1 MKAILTKNFTKST
14 YSVIFLSYNLSWLS
28 VILLSIDILYVGIY
42 NTNNSYLKLLLQE
55 EVSFMRVN
63 NRYVSFY
70 YENDN
75 DMGTIEIDPKKTAL
89 LIVDMQHVFI
99 TRPTL
104 ENPTPEELAEA
115 ERWEPFFSKIDSVV
129 VPNNQRLL
137 QAFRERN
144 MNVCF
149 AKIQC
154 QKKDGSDRSLDQK
167 ATGYNELLLP
177 PGTPSAEIVPELKP
191 MDDEIVV
198 TKTTDSVLAGT
209 SLRLWLNNMGI
220 DTVVVTGV
228 LTDQCVSGTVRS
240 LADESFKVWLIEDAC
255 MASTQKI
262 QDNELEILNNIYC
275 HVINTDELIEA
286 LS

>member
-1 MKAILTKNFTKST
+1 MCHFIT
-14 YSVIFLSYNLSWLS
+14 
-28 VILLSIDILYVGIY
+28 
-42 NTNNSYLKLLLQE
+42 
-55 EVSFMRVN
+55 
-63 NRYVSFY
+63 
-70 YENDN
+70 ENDN
-75 DMGTIEIDPKKTAL
+75 DMGAIEIDPEKTAL
-89 LIVDMQHVFI
+89 LVVDMQHVFI
-99 TRPTL
+99 TRPAL

-177 PGTPSAEIVPELKP
+177 PEHHQRNCTGIKP

-220 DTVVVTGV
+220 
-228 LTDQCVSGTVRS
+228 VR
-240 LADESFKVWLIEDAC
+240 L
-255 MASTQKI
+255 
-262 QDNELEILNNIYC
+262 
-275 HVINTDELIEA
+275 
-286 LS
+286 

>member
-1 MKAILTKNFTKST
+1 MICIIITKKTTKSANSILILSSHLSGLLYYG
-14 YSVIFLSYNLSWLS
+14 YSVDYKRQIAYNASNQYRYYQKGGK
-28 VILLSIDILYVGIY
+28 I
-42 NTNNSYLKLLLQE
+42 
-55 EVSFMRVN
+55 MRVN

-70 YENDN
+70 YENDM
-75 DMGTIEIDPKKTAL
+75 DMGEIKIEPEKTAL

-99 TRPTL
+99 TRPVL
-104 ENPTPEELAEA
+104 ENPTPKDLAEA
-115 ERWEPFFSKIDSVV
+115 ERWEPFYSKIDSVV
-129 VPNNQRLL
+129 VPNNQRIL
-137 QAFRERN
+137 QVFRERN

-177 PGTPSAEIVPELKP
+177 PGAPSAEIVPELEP
-191 MDDEIVV
+191 LDDEIVV